1 MKRNSLLFFTVL
13 TCLSAMAQDIIV
25 TNKAERIEA
34 LITEVSSTEIRYK
47 KWNYQDGPV
56 FVAQTSDLSA
66 IIYKNGEVQV
76 FGQDQST
83 ENAEKKSSTEAK
95 KSFNYRSLYTAGLY
109 KDWLRF
115 VDYFELIKPFV
126 LSNFGSLYVTP
137 ITFGNVETPEED
149 NVAYKS
155 YQDIMEHIDEYFQA
169 SYNRLGVDKYI
180 DIAPYKEECAKENAL
195 ILNVKLERLE
205 PSNWA
210 TRTSSVRITGSVVNA
225 ENNEILVKFKQQRLS
240 VRSTE
245 YSNVLREILD
255 EVSGDV
261 ANMLIKLNDHY

>member
-1 MKRNSLLFFTVL
+1 MKRKILLFFAAL
-13 TCLSAMAQDIIV
+13 IYFSAMAQDIIV
-25 TNKAERIEA
+25 TKNAERIEA
-34 LITEVSSTEIRYK
+34 LITEVSSSEIRYK
-47 KWNYQDGPV
+47 KWNFQDGPV
-56 FVAQTSDLSA
+56 FVAQTSNLSA

-76 FGQDQST
+76 FGQEQTT
-83 ENAEKKSSTEAK
+83 ENTEEKSSATSK
-95 KSFNYRSLYTAGLY
+95 KSFQYRSLYTAGLY

-115 VDYFELIKPFV
+115 VDYFELLKPFV
-126 LSNFGSLYVTP
+126 LSNFRSLYVTP

-149 NVAYKS
+149 NMAYKS

-169 SYNRLGVDKYI
+169 TYNRLGVDKYI
-180 DIAPYKEECAKENAL
+180 DITPYQEGNAKENAL

-210 TRTSSVRITGSVVNA
+210 TRTSTIRITGSVVNA
-225 ENNEILVKFKQQRLS
+225 ENNEILVRFKQQRLS

-245 YSNVLREILD
+245 YSNVLKEILD
-255 EVSGDV
+255 EVSGDI